1 MIKTYALIAPNGK
14 PLPLPLLTLR
24 DAENA
29 RAKLAAMGKTVTVVN
44 ARSE

>member
-14 PLPLPLLTLR
+14 PLALPLLTLR
-24 DAENA
+24 DAEKY
-29 RAKLAAMGKTVTVVN
+29 RDTLATMGKTVTVVN